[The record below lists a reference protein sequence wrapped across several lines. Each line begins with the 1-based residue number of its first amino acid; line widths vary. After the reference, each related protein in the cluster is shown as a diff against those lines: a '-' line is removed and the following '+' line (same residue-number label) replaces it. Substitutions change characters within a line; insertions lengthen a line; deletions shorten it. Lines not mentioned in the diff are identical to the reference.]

1 MDKYNGYKLK
11 PSSYQIQPNDIII
24 KVKNGRTRAPIGTLG
39 VALGNDWVSFPT
51 QSQWST
57 NYPDWRA
64 IETKP
69 GSEAKVGDTV
79 YCIRDTGG
87 ACKEHDLFI
96 VNDITTT
103 RSAKFLGPQQGHT
116 LLNKKITEKN
126 WGWLSNDFVVLVK
139 ADSVSEFPCF
149 RKSLKT
155 KVVVK
160 FTAPSK
166 GTVVE
171 EGESI
176 LKLGTT
182 CTWTDYRNT
191 DIWAPCEDPSN
202 QEVSAE
208 SFIPFTIIDMRG
220 NERTCV
226 RLSKDNWYVS
236 ENPNGNKSHH
246 NPLFW
251 IKKENANA
259 TSSTSPDT
267 ITTVSIDSMMNKPTQ
282 TKPNTKGKQMNSS
295 LFTDMLKL
303 LTQVEQTDLQKAP
316 SAYAFF
322 YNEDGEYEGTA
333 KVANEAE
340 AKALLQRPEHL
351 GYTMRIYSFSD
362 EFTTYMPVVSTI
374 KKTVEANPT
383 KPVRKPRAPKVK

>member
-24 KVKNGRTRAPIGTLG
+24 RVKNGSTGAPIGTLG
-39 VALGNDWVSFPT
+39 VALGNDWVSLPT

-57 NYPDWRA
+57 DYPDWRA

-69 GSEAKVGDTV
+69 GFEAEVGDTV
-79 YCIRDTGG
+79 YCIKYTGG
-87 ACKEHDLFI
+87 SCKTHDLFI
-96 VNDITTT
+96 VKNITTT
-103 RSAKFLGPQQGHT
+103 RSTKSLGPQQGHT
-116 LLNKKITEKN
+116 LLNKKITEEN
-126 WGWLSNDFVVLVK
+126 WGWSSNDFVVLI
-139 ADSVSEFPCF
+139 
-149 RKSLKT
+149 
-155 KVVVK
+155 
-160 FTAPSK
+160 K
-166 GTVVE
+166 G
-171 EGESI
+171 
-176 LKLGTT
+176 
-182 CTWTDYRNT
+182 D
-191 DIWAPCEDPSN
+191 ED
-202 QEVSAE
+202 
-208 SFIPFTIIDMRG
+208 
-220 NERTCV
+220 
-226 RLSKDNWYVS
+226 LS
-236 ENPNGNKSHH
+236 
-246 NPLFW
+246 
-251 IKKENANA
+251 IKKEI
-259 TSSTSPDT
+259 DT
-267 ITTVSIDSMMNKPTQ
+267 IQDLIESIPNNRVITVYVDSMMDKPTQ

-295 LFTDMLKL
+295 LFTDILKL

>member
-79 YCIRDTGG
+79 YCIRYTGG
-87 ACKEHDLFI
+87 ACKVHDLFI

-191 DIWAPCEDPSN
+191 DIWTPCEDPSI
-202 QEVSAE
+202 QKEIDTIQDKIE
-208 SFIPFTIIDMRG
+208 SILNNR
-220 NERTCV
+220 
-226 RLSKDNWYVS
+226 
-236 ENPNGNKSHH
+236 
-246 NPLFW
+246 
-251 IKKENANA
+251 
-259 TSSTSPDT
+259 

-282 TKPNTKGKQMNSS
+282 TKPNTKGKQMKSS